1 MSEREQELMEVI
13 SRVDGV
19 APGLG
24 LKKHRKMTCSPF
36 VMLRGASSVFYQDL
50 ANLTFRLPE
59 GIESWPLT
67 MVMGDCHVS
76 NFGFFSEE
84 GSHGDNVIFA
94 PNDFDD
100 ACVGHAGWDLLRY
113 GVSLLLCADHCQGA
127 IEGRYQLLES
137 IKKSKVVSNEEVDLA
152 LRAFWQ
158 SYRATCQKLLDQEID
173 YRRVVQQFDTEHML
187 YKLEQKALKRQAG
200 GEDFLSKSS
209 LSKAVDLD
217 HRPLAFREQ
226 PEKFKAVDGNTYR
239 AIEKVFAPY
248 VDDQIL
254 DIVERIGAGTGS
266 VNMKRYYLL
275 VGPEH
280 VSQDDLH
287 LCHVVE
293 VKKQRAAAPLF
304 EYQDLSLIN
313 LLSPAHL
320 TVNCQRRMQR
330 NPDLVLDDVL
340 WRKSHWLVR
349 SRHHARVGIDPEDIA
364 CGKRAINGGFPAY
377 ASACGEALALAH
389 ARFDRRSK
397 RFEQSVVSTSDTAW
411 QALEGLQKDYAQQV
425 ALDWQWL
432 TSVELPLTPDS
443 KQS

>member
-19 APGLG
+19 TPGSG
-24 LKKHRKMTCSPF
+24 LKKHCKMASSPF

-100 ACVGHAGWDLLRY
+100 ACIGHAGWDLLRY

-127 IEGRYQLLES
+127 IEGRYQLGEP
-137 IKKSKVVSNEEVDLA
+137 IEKSKVICNSDSEQA
-152 LRAFWQ
+152 LTAFWQ
-158 SYRATCQKLLDQEID
+158 SYRATCQQLVEQEID
-173 YRRVVQQFDTEHML
+173 YQRVLQQFDDGHVL

-200 GEDFLSKSS
+200 GEDFMSKSS
-209 LSKAVDLD
+209 LAKAVDLAI
-217 HRPLAFREQ
+217 RPLAFLDL
-226 PEKFKAVDGNTYR
+226 PEKFKAVDGATYR
-239 AIEKVFAPY
+239 TIEKNFAPY

-275 VGPEH
+275 VGPEQ
-280 VSQDDLH
+280 VSQDELH
-287 LCHVVE
+287 LCHIVE

-304 EYQDLSLIN
+304 EYQDLSRIN

-364 CGKRAINGGFPAY
+364 CGKRALKGGFQAY
-377 ASACGEALALAH
+377 ATACGEALALAH

-397 RFEQSVVSTSDTAW
+397 RFEAAVIKTPEETW
-411 QALEGLQKDYAQQV
+411 QALETLQKEYAEQV
-425 ALDWQWL
+425 MQDWQWL
-432 TSVELPLTPDS
+432 ASVETPLTT
-443 KQS
+443 

>member
-1 MSEREQELMEVI
+1 MRWQVSEREQELMEVM

-19 APGLG
+19 MPGSG
-24 LKKHRKMTCSPF
+24 LKKHRKMTDSPF
-36 VMLRGASSVFYQDL
+36 VMLRGASSVFYHDL
-50 ANLTFRLPE
+50 ASLTFRLPDA
-59 GIESWPLT
+59 IESWPLT

-127 IEGRYQLLES
+127 IEGRYQLPEP
-137 IKKSKVVSNEEVDLA
+137 IQKSKVIASEEADQA
-152 LRAFWQ
+152 LTAFWQ
-158 SYRATCQKLLDQEID
+158 SYRATCQKLVDQSID
-173 YRRVVQQFDTEHML
+173 YQHVLQQFDQEHVL
-187 YKLEQKALKRQAG
+187 YKAEQKALKRQAG
-200 GEDFLSKSS
+200 GEDFLTKSS
-209 LSKAVDLD
+209 LAKAANLD
-217 HRPLAFREQ
+217 GRPLAFLDLS
-226 PEKFKAVDGNTYR
+226 EKFKAVDGSTYR

-280 VSQDDLH
+280 VEQDDLS
-287 LCHVVE
+287 LCHIVE

-304 EYQDLSLIN
+304 EYEDLSLIN

-364 CGKRAINGGFPAY
+364 CGKRAINGGFKAY

-389 ARFDRRSK
+389 GRFDRRSK
-397 RFEQSVVSTSDTAW
+397 RFENAVLATGDETW
-411 QALEGLQKDYAQQV
+411 QALETLQKEYAEQV
-425 ALDWQWL
+425 RLDWQWL
-432 TSVELPLTPDS
+432 ASVETPLTN
-443 KQS
+443 